1 MAPPNKNI
9 KMFSAAGLITTPVS
23 MSFVNV
29 YIPYTSTMAAV
40 VFPNTLAF
48 SSFVIIP
55 SGIAIIVFIAKF
67 FKRISMIDSTTIE
80 LAVIVGAPIATA
92 IIVIIKY
99 ILHQGN
105 KLNTTVT
112 RTTALEKHDEEFAK
126 KLKEEIEK
134 AYLIHVKQ
142 FESTHAIEVSIAAIK
157 ARLDERLP
165 PRT

>member
-1 MAPPNKNI
+1 MTV
-9 KMFSAAGLITTPVS
+9 SAVELITNPASISSNNLVVPNIITNIAVILPS
-23 MSFVNV
+23 NFASSNFMR
-29 YIPYTSTMAAV
+29 TSSH
-40 VFPNTLAF
+40 LR
-48 SSFVIIP
+48 
-55 SGIAIIVFIAKF
+55 AIIVFIAKF
-67 FKRISMIDSTTIE
+67 FKRISMIDSATIE
-80 LAVIVGAPIATA
+80 LVAIVGIPVGTA
-92 IIVIIKY
+92 IIIIIKY
-99 ILHQGN
+99 ILHQGT
-105 KLNTTVT
+105 KLDTTVT

>member
-1 MAPPNKNI
+1 MVDLQ
-9 KMFSAAGLITTPVS
+9 FRSAISLDKRVT
-23 MSFVNV
+23 
-29 YIPYTSTMAAV
+29 IPKTSTNGSCMPCQDA
-40 VFPNTLAF
+40 LALKQLCNYSNLF
-48 SSFVIIP
+48 F
-55 SGIAIIVFIAKF
+55 IAIIVFIAKF

-157 ARLDERLP
+157 ARLG
-165 PRT
+165 